1 MAAPDTISAIGPTA
15 LEGPPGAAPVSL
27 RDREYRGCVLDR
39 IAEYGCEVLGVE
51 QSCVFVRD
59 AGSNAA
65 TLAASCGLGERGGA
79 APDGDLIDLV
89 LALGEPVVVTRG
101 SETAELST
109 WGSSGVTDAH
119 AAAPITFD
127 GVSLGALSASSTRPT
142 HRFAPRDLR
151 ILCELA
157 DFAAAA
163 LDHED
168 VSEELERLA
177 HTHVEALASSI
188 AVGEGYTTREAK
200 QVVLLAVQ
208 VGEAFGLGPIQL
220 LELEFAAR
228 VRDVGKIGIPDAVL
242 HNPGP
247 LDRNGWKLVRSHPV
261 WSAETLGHTPGLEA
275 VASVVQ
281 FHHERWDGNGYP
293 DGLERERI
301 PLPSRIILACEA
313 YVAMTA
319 ERPYRPALAREHA
332 LEELRDCAGSQF
344 DPDVVQALI
353 GVVESGSSV

>member
-1 MAAPDTISAIGPTA
+1 MAESLDEIDDAAHES
-15 LEGPPGAAPVSL
+15 APVSL
-27 RDREYRGCVLDR
+27 RDREYRGHILDR
-39 IAEYGCEVLGVE
+39 LAEYACDVLGVE
-51 QSCVFVRD
+51 QSCVFVREP
-59 AGSNAA
+59 GGHSA
-65 TLAASCGLGERGGA
+65 TLAASCGAGERGRN
-79 APDGDLIDLV
+79 APDEDLIELV

-101 SETAELST
+101 NETSELST

-119 AAAPITFD
+119 ATAPIAAD
-127 GVSLGALSASSTRPT
+127 GLIRGALSVSSTRAA

-168 VSEELERLA
+168 LPDELERLA
-177 HTHVEALASSI
+177 HTHIEAMASSI

-200 QVVLLAVQ
+200 RVVELAVRI
-208 VGEAFGLGPIQL
+208 GEAFDLDPIRL

-228 VRDVGKIGIPDAVL
+228 VRDVGKIGIPDTVL
-242 HNPGP
+242 RNPGP
-247 LDRNGWKLVRSHPV
+247 LDRDGWKLVRSHPV

-281 FHHERWDGNGYP
+281 FHHERWDGRGYP
-293 DGLERERI
+293 DGLEGERI

-319 ERPYRPALAREHA
+319 ERPYRPALSGDRA
-332 LEELRDCAGSQF
+332 LEELRACAGSQF
-344 DPDVVQALI
+344 DPDVVEALI
-353 GVVESGSSV
+353 GVVESGTLGRA

>member
-1 MAAPDTISAIGPTA
+1 MPHTAAVQEASAVR
-15 LEGPPGAAPVSL
+15 ESPPASL
-27 RDREYRGCVLDR
+27 RDREYRGRVLDR
-39 IAEYGCEVLGVE
+39 LAEYACHVLGVE

-59 AGSNAA
+59 HGGHGA
-65 TLAASCGLGERGGA
+65 TLAARCGIDERGRE
-79 APDGDLIDLV
+79 APDDDLIELV

-101 SETAELST
+101 NETAELST

-119 AAAPITFD
+119 AAAPITAD
-127 GVSLGALSASSTRPT
+127 GLIRGALSASSARAT
-142 HRFAPRDLR
+142 HRFSPRDLR

-168 VSEELERLA
+168 VPDELERLA

-200 QVVLLAVQ
+200 RVVELAVR
-208 VGEAFGLGPIQL
+208 VGEAFGLDPIQL

-228 VRDVGKIGIPDAVL
+228 VRDVGKIGIPDTVL
-242 HNPGP
+242 RNPGP
-247 LDRNGWKLVRSHPV
+247 LDRDGWKLVRSHPV

-281 FHHERWDGNGYP
+281 FHHERWDGTGYP

-319 ERPYRPALAREHA
+319 ERPYRSALSGDRA
-332 LEELRDCAGSQF
+332 LEELRACAGSQF
-344 DPDVVQALI
+344 DPDVVEALI
-353 GVVESGSSV
+353 GVEESGTSAGRER